1 MTHDQSTVRSTPKD
15 VFFHLLATIM
25 LYISVY
31 AVITLL
37 FSCINILFPDALS
50 FYYAG
55 ELDTIRL
62 STAILIVGF
71 PVYMVMMMLIHRDI
85 AAQPQKNDIGA
96 RKWLT
101 YLTIFLAAIMIIT
114 DLITLLYNFL
124 NGELSVRFLL
134 KILVVLI
141 IGAAVFGYYL
151 WDIRKDGRPDKG
163 LASLSAFGAWGAA
176 IAAVIVSFL
185 VAGSPWYQRSV
196 RFDEQR
202 ITDLQII
209 QGQIIQH
216 WTQKNALPAN
226 LDALTDSIS
235 GFKAPDDPETGSAY
249 EYAIK
254 EKLAFQLCATFKNKS
269 IPDSMNNGRPV
280 PVYPNDPYSQN
291 WSHDIGRVCFERTID
306 PEIYRQNPPVKY

>member
-25 LYISVY
+25 LYTSVY

-85 AAQPQKNDIGA
+85 AAEPAKNDIGA

-101 YLTIFLAAIMIIT
+101 YLTIFLAAVMIIT

-124 NGELSVRFLL
+124 NGELSMRFLL
-134 KILVVLI
+134 KVIVVLV
-141 IGAAVFGYYL
+141 IGAVVFGYYL
-151 WDIRKDGRPDKG
+151 WDIRKDGKIERSHS
-163 LASLSAFGAWGAA
+163 SLMTFGAWGAA
-176 IAAVIVSFL
+176 VAVVVVSFL

-202 ITDLQII
+202 VNDLQNI

-216 WTQKNALPAN
+216 WTQKNTLPAN

-235 GFKAPDDPETGSAY
+235 GFRAPVDPETGAAY
-249 EYAIK
+249 EYSVK
-254 EKLAFQLCATFKNKS
+254 GKLAFQLCADFVNKS
-269 IPDSMNNGRPV
+269 VLDSMNNGRAPV
-280 PVYPNDPYSQN
+280 AYPYDPYQQN
-291 WSHDIGRVCFERTID
+291 WSHDAGRVCFDRTID

>member
-1 MTHDQSTVRSTPKD
+1 
-15 VFFHLLATIM
+15 M

-37 FSCINILFPDALS
+37 FSCINILFPDALY

-71 PVYMVMMMLIHRDI
+71 PVYMAMLMLIHRDI
-85 AAQPQKNDIGA
+85 AAVPAKNDIGA

-124 NGELSVRFLL
+124 NGELSMRFLL
-134 KILVVLI
+134 KVLVVLI
-141 IGAAVFGYYL
+141 IGAVVFGYYL
-151 WDIRKDGRPDKG
+151 WDIRKEGKIDKG
-163 LASLSAFGAWGAA
+163 HSYLMTFGAW
-176 IAAVIVSFL
+176 IAAVAVVVVSFV

-202 ITDLQII
+202 ISNLQTI
-209 QGQIIQH
+209 QSQAIQY
-216 WTQKNALPAN
+216 WTQKNVLPAT
-226 LDALTDSIS
+226 LADLTDSIS
-235 GFKAPDDPETGSAY
+235 GFKAPSDPETGKAY
-249 EYAIK
+249 EYSVK
-254 EKLAFQLCATFKNKS
+254 GKLAFQLCADFTTKS
-269 IPDSMNNGRPV
+269 ITDSTNSGRPYAE
-280 PVYPNDPYSQN
+280 YPNDPYSQN
-291 WSHDIGRVCFERTID
+291 WSHDIGKVCFDRTID
-306 PEIYRQNPPVKY
+306 PDLYRQNPVPVKY

>member
-1 MTHDQSTVRSTPKD
+1 MTDTVKTHSTPKD

-25 LYISVY
+25 LYTSVY

-71 PVYMVMMMLIHRDI
+71 PVYMIMMMLIHRDI
-85 AAQPQKNDIGA
+85 AVEPAKNDIAA

-101 YLTIFLAAIMIIT
+101 YLTIFLAAIMIIA

-124 NGELSVRFLL
+124 NGELSMRFLF
-134 KILVVLI
+134 KILVVLV

-151 WDIRKDGRPDKG
+151 WDIRKDGRIERG
-163 LASLSAFGAWGAA
+163 HSSLMTFGAWIAGGA
-176 IAAVIVSFL
+176 VVVVSFV

-196 RFDEQR
+196 RFDAQR
-202 ITDLQII
+202 ISDLQTI
-209 QGQIIQH
+209 QGQTIQY
-216 WTQKNALPAN
+216 WTQKSVLPAK
-226 LDALTDSIS
+226 LDDLTDTIS
-235 GFKAPDDPETGSAY
+235 GFRAPVDPESGAAY
-249 EYAIK
+249 NYRVK
-254 EKLAFQLCATFKNKS
+254 GKLAFQLCADFTTKS
-269 IPDSMNNGRPV
+269 VGDAMKGERPYA
-280 PVYPNDPYSQN
+280 VYPNDPYSQN
-291 WSHDIGRVCFERTID
+291 WSHDIGQVCFDRTID
-306 PEIYRQNPPVKY
+306 PELYRQNPPVKY